1 MVKLD
6 VTMLKYLSRED
17 FRVLTSVEM
26 GQKNHELVPLE
37 LVASIASLR
46 LLSPRFWLLL
56 LSLLVVVA
64 RIVFVAQVVV
74 VAQVAVVVVFAQVV
88 VVVVA

>member
-17 FRVLTSVEM
+17 FRVLTAVEM

-37 LVASIASLR
+37 LIASIASLR
-46 LLSPRFWLLL
+46 AGGVHKVIKELIKHK
-56 LSLLVVVA
+56 LVSYEHA
-64 RIVFVAQVVV
+64 SKNPG
-74 VAQVAVVVVFAQVV
+74 
-88 VVVVA
+88 